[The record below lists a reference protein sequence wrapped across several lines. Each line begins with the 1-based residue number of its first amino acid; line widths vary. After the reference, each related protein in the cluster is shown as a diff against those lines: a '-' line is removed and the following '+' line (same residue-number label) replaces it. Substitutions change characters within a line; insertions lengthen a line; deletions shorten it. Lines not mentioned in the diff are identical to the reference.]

1 MTDTDKKT
9 DVKVTDPKGLKPYPP
24 AKPDADK
31 KPETKETPDMRR
43 ARYTAMRRV
52 KDAILKKKRE
62 IPEGLEENGDNL
74 IPTEISA
81 LEVMENLQ
89 AKADDAREVRLRAR
103 RLKLTAEETEQIRK
117 TSEVMSARMR
127 ATLTGAVVLEDAE
140 GRSETPGAKP
150 QDTPKPAEKAAANI
164 ESVEPAVK
172 AVALPREEPSAVP
185 AAPAA
190 PAAPVADTR
199 RERTSAAALI
209 LTAGLAALLAAVLTG
224 AAAVHILKPS
234 GAETELLYETAGL
247 VRLVA
252 QRRAVLVVDTDRLQ
266 LAAVNAAAANPKHCG
281 ALKTHYETLARD
293 VLTTIAETSGAVVA
307 QRAGLLAYAKAQD
320 ATERAQRLLTA
331 AGCRGGKP

>member
-9 DVKVTDPKGLKPYPP
+9 DVKVTDPRGLKPYPP

-103 RLKLTAEETEQIRK
+103 RLKLTEEETEQIRK

-127 ATLTGAVVLEDAE
+127 AALTGAWC
-140 GRSETPGAKP
+140 SK
-150 QDTPKPAEKAAANI
+150 TPKG
-164 ESVEPAVK
+164 
-172 AVALPREEPSAVP
+172 AL
-185 AAPAA
+185 
-190 PAAPVADTR
+190 R
-199 RERTSAAALI
+199 RP
-209 LTAGLAALLAAVLTG
+209 
-224 AAAVHILKPS
+224 KPS
-234 GAETELLYETAGL
+234 
-247 VRLVA
+247 
-252 QRRAVLVVDTDRLQ
+252 
-266 LAAVNAAAANPKHCG
+266 PKTRPSPPKRNRQT
-281 ALKTHYETLARD
+281 LKAWNL
-293 VLTTIAETSGAVVA
+293 
-307 QRAGLLAYAKAQD
+307 
-320 ATERAQRLLTA
+320 
-331 AGCRGGKP
+331 P

>member
-31 KPETKETPDMRR
+31 KPEMKETPDMRR

-52 KDAILKKKRE
+52 KDANLKKKRE

-127 ATLTGAVVLEDAE
+127 AALTGAVVLEDAE
-140 GRSETPGAKP
+140 GRSETPEAKP
-150 QDTPKPAEKAAANI
+150 QDTPKPAEKEPANI

-172 AVALPREEPSAVP
+172 AVALPKEEPSAVP
-185 AAPAA
+185 AAPA
-190 PAAPVADTR
+190 ADTR

-209 LTAGLAALLAAVLTG
+209 LTAGLAALLASGLTA

-234 GAETELLYETAGL
+234 GADTELLYETAAL

-307 QRAGLLAYAKAQD
+307 QKAGLLAYAKAQD

>member
-9 DVKVTDPKGLKPYPP
+9 DVKVTDPRGLKPYPP

-127 ATLTGAVVLEDAE
+127 AALTGAVVLEDAE
-140 GRSETPGAKP
+140 GRSETSEAKP
-150 QDTPKPAEKAAANI
+150 QDTPKPAEKEPANI
-164 ESVEPAVK
+164 ESVESAVK
-172 AVALPREEPSAVP
+172 AVALPREEPSTVP
-185 AAPAA
+185 AA
-190 PAAPVADTR
+190 
-199 RERTSAAALI
+199 
-209 LTAGLAALLAAVLTG
+209 
-224 AAAVHILKPS
+224 
-234 GAETELLYETAGL
+234 L

-266 LAAVNAAAANPKHCG
+266 LAALNAAAANPKHCG

-293 VLTTIAETSGAVVA
+293 VLTTIAETSGAVVT
-307 QRAGLLAYAKAQD
+307 QKAGLLAYAKVQD

>member
-1 MTDTDKKT
+1 MTVTDKKT

-127 ATLTGAVVLEDAE
+127 AALTGAVVLEDAE
-140 GRSETPGAKP
+140 GRSETPEAKP
-150 QDTPKPAEKAAANI
+150 QDMPKPAEKEPANI

-172 AVALPREEPSAVP
+172 AVALPKEEPTAVP
-185 AAPAA
+185 AAPGA
-190 PAAPVADTR
+190 PAADSR

-209 LTAGLAALLAAVLTG
+209 LTAGFAALLASGLTG
-224 AAAVHILKPS
+224 AAAVHILKSS
-234 GAETELLYETAGL
+234 GAETELLYETAAL

-293 VLTTIAETSGAVVA
+293 VLTTIAETSGAVVT
-307 QRAGLLAYAKAQD
+307 QKAGLLAYAKAQD

>member
-31 KPETKETPDMRR
+31 KPEMKETPDMRR

-127 ATLTGAVVLEDAE
+127 AALTGAVVLEDAE
-140 GRSETPGAKP
+140 GRSETPEAKP
-150 QDTPKPAEKAAANI
+150 QDTPKPAEKEPANI

-172 AVALPREEPSAVP
+172 AVALPKEEPSAVP
-185 AAPAA
+185 AAPA
-190 PAAPVADTR
+190 ADTR

-209 LTAGLAALLAAVLTG
+209 LTAGLAALLASGLTA

-234 GAETELLYETAGL
+234 GADTELL
-247 VRLVA
+247 
-252 QRRAVLVVDTDRLQ
+252 
-266 LAAVNAAAANPKHCG
+266 
-281 ALKTHYETLARD
+281 
-293 VLTTIAETSGAVVA
+293 
-307 QRAGLLAYAKAQD
+307 
-320 ATERAQRLLTA
+320 
-331 AGCRGGKP
+331 

>member
-127 ATLTGAVVLEDAE
+127 AALTGAVVLEDAE
-140 GRSETPGAKP
+140 GRSETPEAKP
-150 QDTPKPAEKAAANI
+150 QDMSKPAEKEPANI

-172 AVALPREEPSAVP
+172 AVALPKEEPSAVP
-185 AAPAA
+185 AAPA
-190 PAAPVADTR
+190 ADTR

-209 LTAGLAALLAAVLTG
+209 LTAGLAALLASGLTG
-224 AAAVHILKPS
+224 AAAVHVLKPS
-234 GAETELLYETAGL
+234 GAETELLYETAAL

-293 VLTTIAETSGAVVA
+293 VLTTIAETSGAVVT
-307 QRAGLLAYAKAQD
+307 QKAGLLAYAKAQD

>member
-74 IPTEISA
+74 IPTETSA

-127 ATLTGAVVLEDAE
+127 AALTGAVVLEDAE
-140 GRSETPGAKP
+140 GRSETPEAKP
-150 QDTPKPAEKAAANI
+150 QDMPKPAEKEPANI
-164 ESVEPAVK
+164 ESVEPAVN
-172 AVALPREEPSAVP
+172 AVALLKEEPSAVP
-185 AAPAA
+185 AAPA
-190 PAAPVADTR
+190 ADTR

-209 LTAGLAALLAAVLTG
+209 LTAGLAALLAAGLTG
-224 AAAVHILKPS
+224 AAAVHIIKPS
-234 GAETELLYETAGL
+234 GAETELLYETAAL

-281 ALKTHYETLARD
+281 ALETHYETLARD

-307 QRAGLLAYAKAQD
+307 QKAGLLAYAKAQD

>member
-127 ATLTGAVVLEDAE
+127 AALTGAVVLEDAE
-140 GRSETPGAKP
+140 GRSETPEAKP
-150 QDTPKPAEKAAANI
+150 QDTPKPAEKEPANI

-172 AVALPREEPSAVP
+172 AVAVPKEEPSAVP
-185 AAPAA
+185 VAPAA
-190 PAAPVADTR
+190 DPR

-209 LTAGLAALLAAVLTG
+209 LTAGLAALLAAGLTG
-224 AAAVHILKPS
+224 AAAVRILKPS
-234 GAETELLYETAGL
+234 GAETELLYETAAL

-293 VLTTIAETSGAVVA
+293 VLTTIAETSGAVVT
-307 QRAGLLAYAKAQD
+307 QKAGLLAYAKAQD

>member
-103 RLKLTAEETEQIRK
+103 RLKLTAEETDQIRK

-127 ATLTGAVVLEDAE
+127 AALTGAVVLEDAE
-140 GRSETPGAKP
+140 GRSETPEAKP
-150 QDTPKPAEKAAANI
+150 QDMPKPAEKEPANI

-172 AVALPREEPSAVP
+172 AVALPKEEPSAVP

-190 PAAPVADTR
+190 PAADTR

-209 LTAGLAALLAAVLTG
+209 LTAGLAALLAAGLTG

-234 GAETELLYETAGL
+234 GAETELLYETAAL

-307 QRAGLLAYAKAQD
+307 QKAGLLAYANAQD

>member
-31 KPETKETPDMRR
+31 KPDMKETPDMRR

-127 ATLTGAVVLEDAE
+127 AALTGAVVLEDAE
-140 GRSETPGAKP
+140 GRSETPEAKP
-150 QDTPKPAEKAAANI
+150 QDTPKPAEKEPANI

-172 AVALPREEPSAVP
+172 AVALPKEEPSAVP
-185 AAPAA
+185 AAPA
-190 PAAPVADTR
+190 ADTR

-209 LTAGLAALLAAVLTG
+209 LTAGLAALLASGLTA

-234 GAETELLYETAGL
+234 GADTELLYETAAL

-307 QRAGLLAYAKAQD
+307 QKAGLLAYAKAQD

>member
-127 ATLTGAVVLEDAE
+127 AALTGAVVFEDAE
-140 GRSETPGAKP
+140 GRSETPEAKP
-150 QDTPKPAEKAAANI
+150 QDMPKPAEKEPANI

-172 AVALPREEPSAVP
+172 AVVLPKEEPSAVP

-190 PAAPVADTR
+190 PAADTR

-209 LTAGLAALLAAVLTG
+209 LTAGLAALLAAGLTG

-234 GAETELLYETAGL
+234 GAETELLYETAAL

-307 QRAGLLAYAKAQD
+307 QKAGLLAYAKAQD

>member
-9 DVKVTDPKGLKPYPP
+9 DVKVTDPRGLKPYPP

-127 ATLTGAVVLEDAE
+127 AALTGAVVLEDAE
-140 GRSETPGAKP
+140 GRSETSEAKP
-150 QDTPKPAEKAAANI
+150 QDTPKPAEKEPANI
-164 ESVEPAVK
+164 ESVESAVK
-172 AVALPREEPSAVP
+172 AVALPREEPSTV
-185 AAPAA
+185 PAA

-199 RERTSAAALI
+199 RERTSAVALI
-209 LTAGLAALLAAVLTG
+209 LTAGLAALLAAGLTG
-224 AAAVHILKPS
+224 AAAVHVLKPS
-234 GAETELLYETAGL
+234 GAETELLYETAAL

-266 LAAVNAAAANPKHCG
+266 LAALNAAAANPKHCG

-293 VLTTIAETSGAVVA
+293 VLTTIAETSGAVVT
-307 QRAGLLAYAKAQD
+307 QKAGLLAYAKVQD

>member
-127 ATLTGAVVLEDAE
+127 AALTGAVVLEDAE
-140 GRSETPGAKP
+140 GRSETPEAKP
-150 QDTPKPAEKAAANI
+150 QDMPKPAEKEPANI

-172 AVALPREEPSAVP
+172 AVALPKEEPSAVP

-190 PAAPVADTR
+190 PAADTR

-209 LTAGLAALLAAVLTG
+209 LTAGLAALLAAGLTG

-234 GAETELLYETAGL
+234 GAETELLYETAAL

-307 QRAGLLAYAKAQD
+307 QKAGLLAYAKAQD

>member
-127 ATLTGAVVLEDAE
+127 AALTGAVVLEDAE
-140 GRSETPGAKP
+140 GRSETPEAKP
-150 QDTPKPAEKAAANI
+150 QDMSKPAEKEPANI

-172 AVALPREEPSAVP
+172 AVALPKEEPSAVP
-185 AAPAA
+185 AAPA
-190 PAAPVADTR
+190 ADTR

-209 LTAGLAALLAAVLTG
+209 LTAGLAALLAAGLTG

-234 GAETELLYETAGL
+234 GAETELLYETAAL

-307 QRAGLLAYAKAQD
+307 QKAGLLAYAKAQD

>member
-43 ARYTAMRRV
+43 ARYTAMRRG

-127 ATLTGAVVLEDAE
+127 AALTGAVVLEDAE
-140 GRSETPGAKP
+140 GRSETPEAKP
-150 QDTPKPAEKAAANI
+150 QDMSKPAEKEPANI

-172 AVALPREEPSAVP
+172 AVALPKEEPSAVP
-185 AAPAA
+185 AAPA
-190 PAAPVADTR
+190 ADTR

-209 LTAGLAALLAAVLTG
+209 LTAGLAALLAAGLTG

-234 GAETELLYETAGL
+234 GAETELLYETAAL

-307 QRAGLLAYAKAQD
+307 QKAGLLAYAKAQD

>member
-9 DVKVTDPKGLKPYPP
+9 DVKVTDPRGLKPYPP

-127 ATLTGAVVLEDAE
+127 AALTGAVVLEDAE
-140 GRSETPGAKP
+140 GRSKTPEAKP
-150 QDTPKPAEKAAANI
+150 QDTPKPAEKEPANI

-172 AVALPREEPSAVP
+172 AVALPKKEPSAVP
-185 AAPAA
+185 AAPA
-190 PAAPVADTR
+190 ADTR

-209 LTAGLAALLAAVLTG
+209 LTAGLAALLASGLTG
-224 AAAVHILKPS
+224 ATAVHILKPS
-234 GAETELLYETAGL
+234 GAETELLYETAAL

-307 QRAGLLAYAKAQD
+307 QKAGLLAYAKAQD

>member
-127 ATLTGAVVLEDAE
+127 AALTGAVVLEDAE
-140 GRSETPGAKP
+140 GRSETSEAKP
-150 QDTPKPAEKAAANI
+150 QDTPKPAEREPANI
-164 ESVEPAVK
+164 ESVESAVK
-172 AVALPREEPSAVP
+172 AVALPREEPSTVP

-190 PAAPVADTR
+190 PATDTR
-199 RERTSAAALI
+199 RECTSAAALI
-209 LTAGLAALLAAVLTG
+209 LTAGLAALLAAGLTG
-224 AAAVHILKPS
+224 AAAVRVLKPS
-234 GAETELLYETAGL
+234 GAETELLYETAAL

-266 LAAVNAAAANPKHCG
+266 LAALNAAAANPKHCG

-293 VLTTIAETSGAVVA
+293 VLTTIAETSGAVVT
-307 QRAGLLAYAKAQD
+307 QKAGLLAYAKVQD

>member
-9 DVKVTDPKGLKPYPP
+9 DVKVTDPRGLKPYPP

-127 ATLTGAVVLEDAE
+127 ASLTGAVVLEDAE
-140 GRSETPGAKP
+140 GRSKTPEAKP
-150 QDTPKPAEKAAANI
+150 QDTPKPAEKAAASI

-172 AVALPREEPSAVP
+172 AVALPKEEPSAEP
-185 AAPAA
+185 EAPAA
-190 PAAPVADTR
+190 PAADTR
-199 RERTSAAALI
+199 RERTSAATLI
-209 LTAGLAALLAAVLTG
+209 LTAGLAALLAAGLTG
-224 AAAVHILKPS
+224 AAAVHVLKPS
-234 GAETELLYETAGL
+234 GAETELLYETAAF

-307 QRAGLLAYAKAQD
+307 QKAGLLAYAKAQD

>member
-9 DVKVTDPKGLKPYPP
+9 GVKVTDPRGLKPYPP

-127 ATLTGAVVLEDAE
+127 AALTGAVVLEDAE
-140 GRSETPGAKP
+140 GRSETPEAKP
-150 QDTPKPAEKAAANI
+150 QDTPKPAEKEPANI

-172 AVALPREEPSAVP
+172 AVALPKEEPSAEP
-185 AAPAA
+185 EAPAA
-190 PAAPVADTR
+190 PAADTR
-199 RERTSAAALI
+199 RERTSAATLI
-209 LTAGLAALLAAVLTG
+209 LTAGLAALLAAGLTG
-224 AAAVHILKPS
+224 AAAVHVLKPS
-234 GAETELLYETAGL
+234 GAETELLYETAAF

-307 QRAGLLAYAKAQD
+307 QKAGLLAYAKAQD

>member
-127 ATLTGAVVLEDAE
+127 AALTGAVVLEDAE
-140 GRSETPGAKP
+140 GRSETPEAKP
-150 QDTPKPAEKAAANI
+150 QDTPKPAEKEPANI
-164 ESVEPAVK
+164 ESVESAVK
-172 AVALPREEPSAVP
+172 AVALPREEPSAV
-185 AAPAA
+185 PAA

-209 LTAGLAALLAAVLTG
+209 LTAGLAALLAAGLTG
-224 AAAVHILKPS
+224 AAAVHVLKPS
-234 GAETELLYETAGL
+234 GAETELLYETAAL

-266 LAAVNAAAANPKHCG
+266 LAALNAAAANPKHCG

-293 VLTTIAETSGAVVA
+293 VLTTIAETSGAVVT
-307 QRAGLLAYAKAQD
+307 QKAGLLAYAKVQD

>member
-31 KPETKETPDMRR
+31 KPEMKETPDMRR

-127 ATLTGAVVLEDAE
+127 AALTGAVVLEDAE
-140 GRSETPGAKP
+140 GRSKTPEAKP
-150 QDTPKPAEKAAANI
+150 QDTPKPAEKEPANI

-172 AVALPREEPSAVP
+172 AVALPKEEPSAVP

-190 PAAPVADTR
+190 DTR
-199 RERTSAAALI
+199 RERTSAATLI
-209 LTAGLAALLAAVLTG
+209 LTAGLAALLAAGLTG
-224 AAAVHILKPS
+224 AAAVHAIKPS
-234 GAETELLYETAGL
+234 GAETELLYETAAL

-266 LAAVNAAAANPKHCG
+266 LAALNAAAANPKHCG

-293 VLTTIAETSGAVVA
+293 VLTTIAETSGAVVT
-307 QRAGLLAYAKAQD
+307 QKAGLLAYAKVQD

>member
-127 ATLTGAVVLEDAE
+127 AALTGAVVLEDAE
-140 GRSETPGAKP
+140 GRSETPEAKP
-150 QDTPKPAEKAAANI
+150 QDMSKPAEKEPANI

-172 AVALPREEPSAVP
+172 AVALPKEEPSAVP
-185 AAPAA
+185 AAPA
-190 PAAPVADTR
+190 ADTR

-209 LTAGLAALLAAVLTG
+209 LTAGLAALLAAGLTG

-234 GAETELLYETAGL
+234 GAETELLYETAAL

-266 LAAVNAAAANPKHCG
+266 LAAVNAEAANPKHCG

-307 QRAGLLAYAKAQD
+307 QKAGLLAYAKAQD

>member
-9 DVKVTDPKGLKPYPP
+9 GVKVTDPRGLKPYPP

-127 ATLTGAVVLEDAE
+127 ASLTGAVVLEDAE
-140 GRSETPGAKP
+140 GRSKTPEAKP
-150 QDTPKPAEKAAANI
+150 QDTPKPAEKAAASI

-172 AVALPREEPSAVP
+172 AVALPKEEPSAEP
-185 AAPAA
+185 EAPAA
-190 PAAPVADTR
+190 PAADTR
-199 RERTSAAALI
+199 RERTSAATLI
-209 LTAGLAALLAAVLTG
+209 LTAGLAALLAAGLTG
-224 AAAVHILKPS
+224 AAAVHVLKPS
-234 GAETELLYETAGL
+234 GAETELLYETAAF

-307 QRAGLLAYAKAQD
+307 QKAGLLAYAKAQD

>member
-9 DVKVTDPKGLKPYPP
+9 GVKVTDPRGLKPYPP

-127 ATLTGAVVLEDAE
+127 ASLTGAVVLEDAE
-140 GRSETPGAKP
+140 GRSKTPEAKP
-150 QDTPKPAEKAAANI
+150 QDTPKPAEKAAASI

-172 AVALPREEPSAVP
+172 AVALPKEEPSAVP

-190 PAAPVADTR
+190 PAADTR
-199 RERTSAAALI
+199 RERTSAATLI
-209 LTAGLAALLAAVLTG
+209 LTAGLAALLAAVLTA
-224 AAAVHILKPS
+224 AAAVHAIKPS
-234 GAETELLYETAGL
+234 GAEMELLYETAAL

-307 QRAGLLAYAKAQD
+307 QKAGLLAYAKAQD

>member
-127 ATLTGAVVLEDAE
+127 AALTGAVVLEDAE
-140 GRSETPGAKP
+140 GRSETSEAKP
-150 QDTPKPAEKAAANI
+150 QDTPKPAEKEPANI
-164 ESVEPAVK
+164 ESVESAVK
-172 AVALPREEPSAVP
+172 AVALPREEPSTVP

-190 PAAPVADTR
+190 PAADTR

-209 LTAGLAALLAAVLTG
+209 LTAGLAALLAAGLTG
-224 AAAVHILKPS
+224 AAAVHVLKPS
-234 GAETELLYETAGL
+234 GAETELLYETAAL

-266 LAAVNAAAANPKHCG
+266 LAALNAAAANPKHCG

-293 VLTTIAETSGAVVA
+293 VLTTIAETSGAVVT
-307 QRAGLLAYAKAQD
+307 QKAGLLAYAKVQD

>member
-9 DVKVTDPKGLKPYPP
+9 DVKVTDPRGLKPYPP

-127 ATLTGAVVLEDAE
+127 AALTGAVVLEDAE
-140 GRSETPGAKP
+140 GRSETSEAKP
-150 QDTPKPAEKAAANI
+150 QDTPKPAEKEPANI

-172 AVALPREEPSAVP
+172 AVALPREEPSTV
-185 AAPAA
+185 PAA

-199 RERTSAAALI
+199 RERTSAAVLI
-209 LTAGLAALLAAVLTG
+209 LTAGLAALLAAGLTG
-224 AAAVHILKPS
+224 AAAVHVIKPS
-234 GAETELLYETAGL
+234 GAETELLYETAAL

-266 LAAVNAAAANPKHCG
+266 LAALNAAAANPKHCG

-293 VLTTIAETSGAVVA
+293 VLTTIAETSGAVVT
-307 QRAGLLAYAKAQD
+307 QKAGLLAYAKVQD

>member
-1 MTDTDKKT
+1 MTVTDKKT

-43 ARYTAMRRV
+43 ARYTVMRRV

-127 ATLTGAVVLEDAE
+127 AALTGAVVLEDAE
-140 GRSETPGAKP
+140 GRSETPEAKP
-150 QDTPKPAEKAAANI
+150 QDTPKPAEKEPANI

-172 AVALPREEPSAVP
+172 AVALPKEEPSAVP
-185 AAPAA
+185 AAPA
-190 PAAPVADTR
+190 ADTR

-209 LTAGLAALLAAVLTG
+209 LTAGLAALLAAGLTG

-234 GAETELLYETAGL
+234 GAETELLYETAAL

-307 QRAGLLAYAKAQD
+307 QKAGLLAYAKAQD

>member
-74 IPTEISA
+74 IPAEISA

-127 ATLTGAVVLEDAE
+127 AALTGAVMLEDAE
-140 GRSETPGAKP
+140 GRSETPEAKP

-172 AVALPREEPSAVP
+172 AVALPKEEPSAVP
-185 AAPAA
+185 AAPA
-190 PAAPVADTR
+190 ADTR

-209 LTAGLAALLAAVLTG
+209 LTAGLAALLAAGLTG

-234 GAETELLYETAGL
+234 GAETELLYETAAL

-293 VLTTIAETSGAVVA
+293 VLKTIAETSGAVVS
-307 QRAGLLAYAKAQD
+307 QKTGLLAYAKAQD

>member
-127 ATLTGAVVLEDAE
+127 AALTGAVVLEDAE
-140 GRSETPGAKP
+140 GRSETPEAKP
-150 QDTPKPAEKAAANI
+150 QDTPKPAEKEPANI

-172 AVALPREEPSAVP
+172 AVALPKEEPSAVP
-185 AAPAA
+185 AAPA
-190 PAAPVADTR
+190 ADTR

-209 LTAGLAALLAAVLTG
+209 LTAGLAALLAAGLTG

-234 GAETELLYETAGL
+234 GAETELLYETAAL

-307 QRAGLLAYAKAQD
+307 QKAGLLAYAKAQD

>member
-31 KPETKETPDMRR
+31 KPEMKETPDMRR

-127 ATLTGAVVLEDAE
+127 AALTGAVVLEDAE
-140 GRSETPGAKP
+140 GRSETPEAKP
-150 QDTPKPAEKAAANI
+150 QDTPKPAEKEPANI

-172 AVALPREEPSAVP
+172 AVALPKEEPSAVP
-185 AAPAA
+185 AAPA
-190 PAAPVADTR
+190 ADTR

-209 LTAGLAALLAAVLTG
+209 LTAGLAALLASGLTA

-234 GAETELLYETAGL
+234 GADTELLYETAAL

-307 QRAGLLAYAKAQD
+307 QKAGLLAYAKAQD

>member
-9 DVKVTDPKGLKPYPP
+9 DVKVTDPKGFKPYPP

-127 ATLTGAVVLEDAE
+127 AALTGAVVLEDAE
-140 GRSETPGAKP
+140 GRSETPEAKP
-150 QDTPKPAEKAAANI
+150 QDTPKPAEKAAASI

-172 AVALPREEPSAVP
+172 AVALSKEEPSAVP
-185 AAPAA
+185 AV

-209 LTAGLAALLAAVLTG
+209 LTAGLAALLASGLTG
-224 AAAVHILKPS
+224 AAAVHVLKPS
-234 GAETELLYETAGL
+234 GAETELLYETAAL

-266 LAAVNAAAANPKHCG
+266 LAALNAAAANPKHCG

-293 VLTTIAETSGAVVA
+293 VLTTIAETSGAVVT
-307 QRAGLLAYAKAQD
+307 QKAGLLAYAKVQD

>member
-31 KPETKETPDMRR
+31 KPETKEIPDMRR

-127 ATLTGAVVLEDAE
+127 AALTGAVVLEDAE
-140 GRSETPGAKP
+140 GRSETPEAKP
-150 QDTPKPAEKAAANI
+150 QDTPKPAEKEPANI

-172 AVALPREEPSAVP
+172 AVALPKEEPSAVP
-185 AAPAA
+185 AAPAT
-190 PAAPVADTR
+190 DTR

-209 LTAGLAALLAAVLTG
+209 LTAGLAALLAAGLTG
-224 AAAVHILKPS
+224 AAAMHILKPS
-234 GAETELLYETAGL
+234 GAETELLYETAAL

-266 LAAVNAAAANPKHCG
+266 LAAVNAAAVNPKHCG

>member
-74 IPTEISA
+74 IQTEISA

-89 AKADDAREVRLRAR
+89 AKADDAREVRLRSR

-127 ATLTGAVVLEDAE
+127 AALTGAVVLEDAE
-140 GRSETPGAKP
+140 GRSETPETKP
-150 QDTPKPAEKAAANI
+150 QDTPKPAEKEPANI
-164 ESVEPAVK
+164 ESMEPAVK
-172 AVALPREEPSAVP
+172 AVALPKEEPSAVP
-185 AAPAA
+185 ATPA
-190 PAAPVADTR
+190 ADTR

-209 LTAGLAALLAAVLTG
+209 LTAGLAALLAAGLTG

-234 GAETELLYETAGL
+234 GAETELLYETAAL

-307 QRAGLLAYAKAQD
+307 QKAGLLAYAKAQD

>member
-9 DVKVTDPKGLKPYPP
+9 DVKVTDPRGLKPYPP

-52 KDAILKKKRE
+52 KDAILKKERE

-127 ATLTGAVVLEDAE
+127 AALTGAVVLEDAE
-140 GRSETPGAKP
+140 GRSKTPEAKP
-150 QDTPKPAEKAAANI
+150 QDTPKPAEKEPANI

-172 AVALPREEPSAVP
+172 AVALPKEEPSAVP
-185 AAPAA
+185 AAPA
-190 PAAPVADTR
+190 ADTR

-209 LTAGLAALLAAVLTG
+209 LTAGLAALLASGLTG

-234 GAETELLYETAGL
+234 GAETELLYETAAL

-281 ALKTHYETLARD
+281 ALKTHYETLVRD

-307 QRAGLLAYAKAQD
+307 QKAGLLAYAKAQD

>member
-9 DVKVTDPKGLKPYPP
+9 DVKVTDPRGLKPYPP

-127 ATLTGAVVLEDAE
+127 AALTGAVVLEDAE
-140 GRSETPGAKP
+140 GRSKTPEAKP
-150 QDTPKPAEKAAANI
+150 QDTPKPAEKEPANI
-164 ESVEPAVK
+164 ESVESAVK
-172 AVALPREEPSAVP
+172 AVALPREEPSTV
-185 AAPAA
+185 

-209 LTAGLAALLAAVLTG
+209 LTAGLAALLAAVLTA
-224 AAAVHILKPS
+224 AAAVHSIKPS
-234 GAETELLYETAGL
+234 GAETELLYETAAL

-266 LAAVNAAAANPKHCG
+266 LAALNAAAANPKHCG

-293 VLTTIAETSGAVVA
+293 VLTTIAETSGAVVT
-307 QRAGLLAYAKAQD
+307 QKAGLLAYAKVQD

>member
-127 ATLTGAVVLEDAE
+127 ASLTGAVVLEDAE
-140 GRSETPGAKP
+140 GRSKTPEAKP
-150 QDTPKPAEKAAANI
+150 QDTPKPAEKAAASI

-172 AVALPREEPSAVP
+172 AVALPKEEPSAEP
-185 AAPAA
+185 EAPAA
-190 PAAPVADTR
+190 PAADPR
-199 RERTSAAALI
+199 RERTSAATLI
-209 LTAGLAALLAAVLTG
+209 LTAGLAALLAAGLTG
-224 AAAVHILKPS
+224 AAAVHVLKPS
-234 GAETELLYETAGL
+234 GAETELLYETAAF

-307 QRAGLLAYAKAQD
+307 QKAGLLAYAKAQD

>member
-1 MTDTDKKT
+1 
-9 DVKVTDPKGLKPYPP
+9 
-24 AKPDADK
+24 
-31 KPETKETPDMRR
+31 
-43 ARYTAMRRV
+43 
-52 KDAILKKKRE
+52 
-62 IPEGLEENGDNL
+62 
-74 IPTEISA
+74 
-81 LEVMENLQ
+81 MENLQ

-127 ATLTGAVVLEDAE
+127 AALTGAVVLEDAE
-140 GRSETPGAKP
+140 GRSETPEAKP
-150 QDTPKPAEKAAANI
+150 QDMSKPAEKEPANI

-172 AVALPREEPSAVP
+172 AVALPKEEPSAVP
-185 AAPAA
+185 AAPA
-190 PAAPVADTR
+190 ADTR

-209 LTAGLAALLAAVLTG
+209 LTAGLAALLAAGLTG

-234 GAETELLYETAGL
+234 GAETELLYETAAL

-307 QRAGLLAYAKAQD
+307 QKAGLLAYAKAQD

>member
-127 ATLTGAVVLEDAE
+127 AALTGAVVLEDAE
-140 GRSETPGAKP
+140 GRSETSEAKP
-150 QDTPKPAEKAAANI
+150 QDTPKPAEKEPANI
-164 ESVEPAVK
+164 ESVESAVK
-172 AVALPREEPSAVP
+172 AVALPREEPSTV
-185 AAPAA
+185 PAA

-199 RERTSAAALI
+199 RERTSAVALI
-209 LTAGLAALLAAVLTG
+209 LTAGLAALLAAGLTG
-224 AAAVHILKPS
+224 AAAVHVLKPS
-234 GAETELLYETAGL
+234 GAETELLYETAAL

-266 LAAVNAAAANPKHCG
+266 LAALNAAAANPKHCG

-293 VLTTIAETSGAVVA
+293 VLTTIAETSGAVVT
-307 QRAGLLAYAKAQD
+307 QKAGLLAYAKVQD

>member
-89 AKADDAREVRLRAR
+89 AKADDAREVRLRAL

-127 ATLTGAVVLEDAE
+127 AALTGAVVLEDAE
-140 GRSETPGAKP
+140 GRSETPEAKP
-150 QDTPKPAEKAAANI
+150 QDTPKPAEKEPANI

-172 AVALPREEPSAVP
+172 AVAVPKEEPSAVP
-185 AAPAA
+185 VAPAA
-190 PAAPVADTR
+190 DPR

-209 LTAGLAALLAAVLTG
+209 LTAGLAALLAAGLTG
-224 AAAVHILKPS
+224 AAAVRILKPS
-234 GAETELLYETAGL
+234 GAETELLYETAAL

-293 VLTTIAETSGAVVA
+293 VLTTIAETSGAVVT
-307 QRAGLLAYAKAQD
+307 QKAGLLAYAKAQD